1 MPVIWVHHG
10 PEGYGNTPQVNEKV
24 KNEPTA
30 IVPGR
35 LSHSSLKRLFGCQ

>member
-1 MPVIWVHHG
+1 MNKSETHQG

-30 IVPGR
+30 T
-35 LSHSSLKRLFGCQ
+35 